1 MSAVEVIEQIK
12 ALPPEE
18 KARVVEFVH
27 QLEIEVSALPASV
40 RFAAPEQAQAAGQE
54 IVKQY
59 EIVFRKLAE

>member
-12 ALPPEE
+12 ALSPEE

-27 QLEIEVSALPASV
+27 QLETEVSALPASV
-40 RFAAPEQAQAAGQE
+40 RFAAPEQAQAASRE